1 MNYSLSYSMS
11 MLFLMWTWVL
21 EVASNASKSAKFG
34 FCLKNWPI
42 NMCIVLVFLKLRI
55 RVKVAVV
62 LGVLDEDVLLHPG
75 DDFEGFRNPKIWILL
90 EKLAY
95 TYVHYAGIPIIEE

>member
-1 MNYSLSYSMS
+1 
-11 MLFLMWTWVL
+11 
-21 EVASNASKSAKFG
+21 
-34 FCLKNWPI
+34 
-42 NMCIVLVFLKLRI
+42 MCIVLVFLKLRI

-75 DDFEGFRNPKIWILL
+75 YNFRNPKIRILL

-95 TYVHYAGIPIIEE
+95 KQVNCPRVPIQCHIKAPGNNENGNFRDQERDMHIWKKELLPVLVSWVAILFVHLDP

>member
-1 MNYSLSYSMS
+1 MNYSPSYSMS

-34 FCLKNWPI
+34 FCSKNWPI
-42 NMCIVLVFLKLRI
+42 NICIVLVFLKLRI

-75 DDFEGFRNPKIWILL
+75 DDFEGF
-90 EKLAY
+90 
-95 TYVHYAGIPIIEE
+95 

>member
-1 MNYSLSYSMS
+1 
-11 MLFLMWTWVL
+11 MLFSMWTLVL
-21 EVASNASKSAKFG
+21 EVASNASKSVKFR
-34 FCLKNWPI
+34 FCFKNWPI

-75 DDFEGFRNPKIWILL
+75 YNFRNPKIRILL

-95 TYVHYAGIPIIEE
+95 KHVYCPRVPFQC

>member
-34 FCLKNWPI
+34 FCLKHWPI
-42 NMCIVLVFLKLRI
+42 KMCIVLVFLKLRI

-75 DDFEGFRNPKIWILL
+75 DDFEGFRNPKIQILL

-95 TYVHYAGIPIIEE
+95 RHVYCPRVLNES

>member
-1 MNYSLSYSMS
+1 MAFS
-11 MLFLMWTWVL
+11 TT
-21 EVASNASKSAKFG
+21 KTPKFG
-34 FCLKNWPI
+34 FSLKNWPI

-75 DDFEGFRNPKIWILL
+75 DDFEGFQNPKIRILL

-95 TYVHYAGIPIIEE
+95 RHVYCPRVPNELDIDI